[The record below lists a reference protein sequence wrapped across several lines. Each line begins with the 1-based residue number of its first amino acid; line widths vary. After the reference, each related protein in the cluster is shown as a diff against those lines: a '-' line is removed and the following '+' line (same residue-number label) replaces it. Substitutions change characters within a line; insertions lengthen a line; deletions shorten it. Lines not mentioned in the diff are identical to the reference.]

1 MADRPRIIVP
11 LSQEAYDAIS
21 TIAEYSGTPRG
32 RIISEALEAAVPAY
46 IAIATAFRAAK
57 AVEGEERQ
65 AIIDSMEASAD
76 HLLAAFEKTGLPH
89 GLDDQEAGNGRDAS
103 DATRAVRAEP
113 PDSNRGVPT
122 SRKGGLQ

>member
-65 AIIDSMEASAD
+65 AIIDAMQASSD
-76 HLLAAFEKTGLPH
+76 HLIAAFEKTGLPH
-89 GLDDQEAGNGRDAS
+89 GLDHEAAGDGRDAFH
-103 DATRAVRAEP
+103 APRAVHADP